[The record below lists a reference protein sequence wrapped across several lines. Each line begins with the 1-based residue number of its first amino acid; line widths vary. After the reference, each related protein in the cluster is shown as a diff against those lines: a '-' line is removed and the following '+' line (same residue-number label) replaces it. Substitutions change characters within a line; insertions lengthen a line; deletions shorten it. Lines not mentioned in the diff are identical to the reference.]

1 MRGRHHLPVFLAY
14 TAASLLLLGYLARQM
29 GGEFMF
35 ASVYRVSAVFATG
48 SELVAGDDVTISGL
62 RVGKVESLSPR
73 AQGADVQL
81 VIHSEYAPVF
91 NDARAVI
98 HSKNLLGE
106 TYVELHRGHSHVPL
120 PSGARLGLERTLS
133 PVELDQVLDVLGP
146 EVRTRLAIL
155 INTLG
160 QTTAGRGTDLGQQA
174 ADLKVL
180 ATSLET
186 IASSLSQSSVQLD
199 SLLVSL
205 RKVLQTLAAWHA
217 EFKAL
222 ITDWDRLMR
231 TLASREQEL
240 MGTIREQDRVMAI
253 FDQVLSGGAARDLHD
268 AIAESPAALDN
279 ADHYLTRGTQIFPRV
294 SREAPSISA
303 LFFELASVMSNTDSE
318 GNHMWRVYN
327 EGASFPGSTP
337 QP

>member
-1 MRGRHHLPVFLAY
+1 MRSRRALPVFLAY
-14 TAASLLLLGYLARQM
+14 AVVSLVVLGYLARQM

-35 ASVYRVSAVFATG
+35 APAYRVSAVFATG
-48 SELVAGDDVTISGL
+48 SQLVPGDDVTISGL
-62 RVGKVESLSPR
+62 RVGKVESIEPR
-73 AQGADVQL
+73 SQGAL
-81 VIHSEYAPVF
+81 VGLLLHAEYAPIYD
-91 NDARAVI
+91 DARAVI
-98 HSKNLLGE
+98 HAKNLLGE
-106 TYVELHRGHSHVPL
+106 TYVELNRGRSRAPL
-120 PSGARLGLERTLS
+120 PDGARLGLERTLT

-160 QTTAGRGTDLGQQA
+160 QATAGRGPDLGRQA

-180 ATSLET
+180 AGSLET
-186 IASSLSQSSVQLD
+186 IAHSLARNSTQLD
-199 SLLVSL
+199 SLLISL

-231 TLASREQEL
+231 TLAAREQQL

-253 FDQVLSGGAARDLHD
+253 FDQALSGGAARDLHD
-268 AIAESPAALDN
+268 ALAGAPAAIN
-279 ADHYLTRGTQIFPRV
+279 STDHYLALSRQVFPRV
-294 SREAPSISA
+294 GREAPSISA
-303 LFFELASVMSNTDSE
+303 LFFELASVMSNTDAE

-327 EGASFPGSTP
+327 EGASFPGP
-337 QP
+337 GA